1 MYSNVCMR
9 KSSRLLSIVI
19 IVLALLSTGLPCGP
33 GYVSPLFDTTSAPEI
48 PYSDFASGRL
58 GIVKPGFRRT
68 VLIAAYRHIAGRG
81 LSTPE
86 QQALVEVWKA
96 QINHRDFRDDSVD
109 EAVKA
114 WVAKR
119 KEAVAKEEK
128 LPDIYVERSYGGY
141 EFFPN
146 CAKNAFETATETLGD
161 RMTSH
166 GSTDANLQNWI
177 AGQDQVFQNCASGK
191 RIPDPAPVG
200 APLWLQKD
208 RDYQIAAAEFY
219 SMNYGEAKRRFAEI
233 AQDTESAWR
242 ETADYLVARTL
253 IRQASLSSSASS
265 AKPHYEEAE
274 AHLQKFVSSSG
285 KFGASAERLQG
296 LVRYRL
302 YPKERVSE
310 LAKNVTIYSGENFR
324 QDVIDYTWLL
334 DKFETEALTT
344 EEKRKETEKAVPA
357 DTPATNTAPPTV
369 TATPEKKDPNDL
381 EIYLY
386 STADGKSFQV
396 YVRPTATDADAIA
409 EAERVVG
416 KPLTDEM
423 KTQVRDGRQRAY
435 QTRFSDGVKSNYE
448 GGYYGDELLTPSLLP
463 AFLRQDEITEWLYLY
478 QMKGPEA
485 YLQSLKRFEE
495 RGSDLWLMTALVQAT
510 KSSKDLDR
518 LIEAANKTDRSGPAY
533 PTIAYHQARML
544 LVQGKNTEAR
554 KLVDE
559 MINLGDLLPISARN
573 SFSELKL
580 QLVDTIGDFI
590 TYSLKRPYAFDF
602 SGSVGTI
609 DEIIA
614 EQKSYFDPEYNK
626 EGKEK
631 YEAEVEEQY
640 KEERLW
646 EKRAMF
652 DSEAIDT
659 LNQHFPT
666 ASLIEVYNSPAL
678 PDYMKPRL
686 AIAIWT
692 RAFLLNDAATLTKFS
707 PELARSN
714 AEFAPGLDAITEAK
728 TPAAR
733 ENALLFFV
741 LKNPVLSPYIEDGIG
756 RSDNEVEEWS
766 FDDWW
771 CEPYDSE
778 YSEAT
783 NSEVPRALPRRPAP
797 LKPAQTAAAQAERK
811 KLKATGDAPKFL
823 GNRALAWAR
832 RSPADKRIPEALY
845 LMTVANGWSK
855 YGCGNNE
862 ELRSELV
869 RIIKTRYA
877 NTEWAAKLKED
888 EGEQQ

>member
-1 MYSNVCMR
+1 MKRSA
-9 KSSRLLSIVI
+9 RLLSTTI

-48 PYSDFASGRL
+48 PYTDFAAGRL
-58 GIVKPGFRRT
+58 GIVKPSFRRT

-81 LSTPE
+81 LNVPE

-128 LPDIYVERSYGGY
+128 LPEIYVERSYGGY

-166 GSTDANLQNWI
+166 GSTDANVQNWI

-191 RIPDPAPVG
+191 RVPDPAPPG

-233 AQDTESAWR
+233 AQDTESPWR
-242 ETADYLVARTL
+242 ETADYLIARAL
-253 IRQASLSSSASS
+253 IRQASLSANPASA
-265 AKPHYEEAE
+265 APHYEEAE

-285 KFGASAERLQG
+285 KFSASAERLQG
-296 LVRYRL
+296 LIRYRL
-302 YPKERVSE
+302 HPRERVSE
-310 LAKNVTIYSGENFR
+310 LAKSITVYSGENFR

-334 DKFETEALTT
+334 DKFESEALTA
-344 EEKRKETEKAVPA
+344 EEKRKEAEKPKDANSVVA
-357 DTPATNTAPPTV
+357 ETPASNASNI
-369 TATPEKKDPNDL
+369 AASSEKKNADDL

-386 STADGKSFQV
+386 SVPEAKSYQI
-396 YVRPTATDADAIA
+396 YVRPNATDAEAVA
-409 EAERVVG
+409 EAERVIG
-416 KPLTDEM
+416 KALTDEM

-435 QTRFSDGVKSNYE
+435 QTRFSDGVKSTYE
-448 GGYYGDELLTPSLLP
+448 GGYYGEELLTPSILP

-478 QMKGPEA
+478 QMIGAEA

-495 RGSDLWLMTALVQAT
+495 RGSDLWLMTALVQANKTST
-510 KSSKDLDR
+510 KLDS
-518 LIEAANKTDRSGPAY
+518 LIDAANKTDRSGPAY
-533 PTIAYHQARML
+533 PTIAYHHARIL
-544 LVQGKNTEAR
+544 LIQGKTTEAR
-554 KLVDE
+554 KLIDE
-559 MINLGDLLPISARN
+559 MLNLGDSLPISARN
-573 SFSELKL
+573 SFAELKL
-580 QLVDTIGDFI
+580 QLVDTVEDFI
-590 TYSLKRPYAFDF
+590 TYSLKKPYAFDF
-602 SGSVGTI
+602 SGEVGTL

-614 EQKSYFDPEYNK
+614 EQKSYFDAEYNK
-626 EGKEK
+626 EGREK
-631 YEAEVEEQY
+631 YEADIEEQY

-646 EKRAMF
+646 ERRAMF
-652 DSEAIDT
+652 DSDAVEI

-678 PDYMKPRL
+678 PDYMKPRF
-686 AIAIWT
+686 AMAIWT
-692 RAFLLNDAATLTKFS
+692 RAYLLNDAVTLAKFS
-707 PELARSN
+707 PELAKAN
-714 AEFAPGLDAITEAK
+714 PELAPGLEAIAAAK

-733 ENALLFFV
+733 DNALLFFV
-741 LKNPVLSPYIEDGIG
+741 VKNPVLSPFIEDGIG

-778 YSEAT
+778 YSDAT
-783 NSEVPRALPRRPAP
+783 NSEAPKALPRRPAP

-823 GNRALAWAR
+823 GNKVLAWAR
-832 RSPADKRIPEALY
+832 RSPADKRLAEALY
-845 LMTVANGWSK
+845 LMAVANGWSK

-862 ELRSELV
+862 ELRSDLA
-869 RIIKTRYA
+869 RIIKTRFA
-877 NTEWAAKLKED
+877 NTEWAAKLKEI
-888 EGEQQ
+888 EGEQ